1 MELPAASRSGHIRPT
16 GRDRAR
22 RRRPRSTGRS
32 DHRGRDIRSI
42 DGNIHLA
49 WCDSLISSLPSPA
62 IDGLL
67 EALTRGDVGAG
78 RDVEHRRVLK
88 VEEELT
94 LVFKRG

>member
-1 MELPAASRSGHIRPT
+1 M
-16 GRDRAR
+16 
-22 RRRPRSTGRS
+22 
-32 DHRGRDIRSI
+32 
-42 DGNIHLA
+42 
-49 WCDSLISSLPSPA
+49 ISSLPSPA

-94 LVFKRG
+94 LLFNVADSHTGPRATAKVRAIPISFKPWSGKPDSSKLG